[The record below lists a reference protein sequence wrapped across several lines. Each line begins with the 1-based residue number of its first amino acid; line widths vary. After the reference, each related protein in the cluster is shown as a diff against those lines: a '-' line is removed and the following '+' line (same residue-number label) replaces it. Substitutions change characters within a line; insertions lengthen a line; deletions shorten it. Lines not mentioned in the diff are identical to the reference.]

1 MFRKMDTVDNWF
13 PSERIMSD
21 ISLTV
26 RKRPELQGFKSYTR
40 KRKTRPSE
48 NYAIKLKWLILS
60 RAQLYGTL
68 LYGQRFWR
76 GKLIYPLLF
85 RIVVSPSTNPN
96 YEPQAFRSGDLDTFV
111 CGFTR
116 SHNIRFVKTA
126 ENAKS
131 WSFNRYTIVTSIK
144 NQSLTGR
151 RSGKSVR
158 KTNGRKMSVNLI
170 NVSHWVSPL
179 IRMNYIGEASENQPL
194 EFDQICPQIIFYG
207 IAV

>member
-60 RAQLYGTL
+60 CAQLYGTL

-96 YEPQAFRSGDLDTFV
+96 YEPQAFRSDDLDTFV

-131 WSFNRYTIVTSIK
+131 WSFNRYTIVTLIKKKCVIK
-144 NQSLTGR
+144 NCQIASFMSTI
-151 RSGKSVR
+151 GKWHLMISFTHSR
-158 KTNGRKMSVNLI
+158 
-170 NVSHWVSPL
+170 
-179 IRMNYIGEASENQPL
+179 
-194 EFDQICPQIIFYG
+194 QIYYG
-207 IAV
+207 